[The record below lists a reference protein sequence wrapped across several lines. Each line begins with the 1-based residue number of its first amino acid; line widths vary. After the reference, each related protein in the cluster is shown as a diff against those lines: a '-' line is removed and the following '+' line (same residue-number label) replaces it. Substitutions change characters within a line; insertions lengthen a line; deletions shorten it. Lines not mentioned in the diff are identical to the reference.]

1 MSIFGD
7 FFKKEA
13 PLLGMQG
20 SGGGLGFLAGRGGP
34 KVSATGGTKTTVGAY
49 TIHTFSYPTTDNFV
63 VDKGGEVDILVVAG
77 GGGGGG
83 GGPAQWQGG
92 GGGAG
97 GYAYVTEYTVV
108 PGTTYP
114 IAVGNGGNGGSPGT
128 RGTGGGNSSFYPS
141 GPTTSSIFCQGG
153 GGGGAGNQNTSGN
166 APGNPGGSGGGSGAH
181 LTSET
186 TPGGSAVQPAQNP
199 GFSNGTFVQY
209 GYPGGV
215 ENGGSG
221 DGTGGGG
228 GGAGGPGQSSPGG
241 SANGQG
247 GPGVPNTINGTD
259 VTYAAGGAGNGYP
272 YPGTWPTAISTA
284 AGAGGN
290 SGSPDGPASVTG
302 RPGIVIV
309 RYLT

>member
-1 MSIFGD
+1 M
-7 FFKKEA
+7 A
-13 PLLGMQG
+13 PLLSRLGVGNGGFGFGKKAQ
-20 SGGGLGFLAGRGGP
+20 GGGDP
-34 KVSATGGTKTTVGAY
+34 KVSATGGTKTTVGSY
-49 TIHTFSYPTTDNFV
+49 TIHTFSYPTSDNFV
-63 VDKGGEVDILVVAG
+63 VSSGGEVDVLVVAG

-97 GYAYVTEYTVV
+97 GYAYVTGYTVV

-114 IAVGNGGNGGSPGT
+114 IAVGNGGNGGSPGS
-128 RGTGGGNSSFYPS
+128 RGTGGGNSSFYLG

-153 GGGGAGNQNTSGN
+153 GGGGAGNQNTSPN
-166 APGNPGGSGGGSGAH
+166 APGIAGGSGGGSGAH
-181 LTSET
+181 FTAGT
-186 TPGGSAVQPAQNP
+186 TPGGGAVQPAQNP

-209 GYPGGV
+209 GF
-215 ENGGSG
+215 NGGNEDGGTG
-221 DGTGGGG
+221 DGVGGG
-228 GGAGGPGQSSPGG
+228 GGAGGSGQSSPGG

>member
-153 GGGGAGNQNTSGN
+153 GGGGAGKHIWQCSWKSWWFGWR
-166 APGNPGGSGGGSGAH
+166 
-181 LTSET
+181 
-186 TPGGSAVQPAQNP
+186 
-199 GFSNGTFVQY
+199 FWGTFNKRNY
-209 GYPGGV
+209 
-215 ENGGSG
+215 SWWICCSTCTKSWIFKW
-221 DGTGGGG
+221 DFC
-228 GGAGGPGQSSPGG
+228 S
-241 SANGQG
+241 
-247 GPGVPNTINGTD
+247 I
-259 VTYAAGGAGNGYP
+259 
-272 YPGTWPTAISTA
+272 WISWWC
-284 AGAGGN
+284 
-290 SGSPDGPASVTG
+290 
-302 RPGIVIV
+302 
-309 RYLT
+309 